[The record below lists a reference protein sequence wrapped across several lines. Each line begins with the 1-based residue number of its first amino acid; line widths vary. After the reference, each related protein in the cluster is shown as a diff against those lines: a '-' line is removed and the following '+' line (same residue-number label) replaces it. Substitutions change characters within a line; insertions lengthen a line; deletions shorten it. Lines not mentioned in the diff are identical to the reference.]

1 LDFHSGKVESTNH
14 TQLKFKEATDLS
26 CPG

>member
-1 LDFHSGKVESTNH
+1 LDFDSGKGGSTNH
-14 TQLKFKEATDLS
+14 TQLKFKEATHLP